1 MSLTPGTRV
10 GPYEIVAPLG
20 AGGMG
25 EVWRARDPRLER
37 DVAIKA
43 LPAAFAQ
50 NPERLARFER
60 EARLLASLSHP
71 NIAGIFGLEDAA
83 GTPCLVLELV
93 EGEALSARLARGV
106 VSARETAEIG
116 GQIAA
121 AIEAAHARGIVHRD
135 LKPGNVMLTPT
146 RTVKVLDFGLAR
158 GLAAVAADDAPAAG
172 SATIA
177 PAVTAT
183 GLVLGTTP
191 YMSPE
196 QARGKA
202 LDARTDIWS
211 TGCILYECLAG
222 SAAFSGETTSDV
234 IGRILE
240 RDPDWNALPVH
251 VPKRLR
257 ALVQRC
263 LTKDPAE
270 RPADMGEI
278 RRELGAIL
286 QEISAA
292 GSRPASSSLGT
303 ATPSLAVLYFE
314 NLSTDKESEYFCA
327 GITEDIL
334 TDLSKLRG
342 LRVAS
347 RNAVARYRG
356 AAVEPVRVAEELG
369 VAAVLEGS
377 VRRAGDRVRITAQLI
392 NGADGFHLWA
402 ERYDRTLED
411 VFAVQ
416 EEIAASIA
424 AALKVALAPG
434 DTAQIA
440 AGRPDDVRAYDLF
453 LKGRELYKKYTPE
466 SLREALGLF
475 EKAIALDAG
484 YARAWAGVGD
494 CIGQLLQFG
503 AEEDRAEAAARGLAA
518 ARRAIELDP
527 RLPDGYKAEALV
539 LRNLDEDNATRTSLA
554 KAIEADPRF
563 TPALN
568 NLGVDAYSRA
578 DLAAAERF
586 FRRTLEVDPQEAFA
600 MLWLASLLVS
610 TGRTQ
615 EALDLLRRVAAISS
629 DPFYVTGVASLEA
642 DALLHRG
649 EDGRAAEALQSARA
663 RGANSDSLRPF
674 DAMLALRAGNL
685 EGARRVLLELEASPG
700 LAFGSIRVLALLAVR
715 LGELDRAVRILQRPV
730 FRPLAHTHLR
740 LDPDFHAL
748 LDRPEFAPRRSEA
761 TLVWPVEAPMMH
773 RSILRLFREVKI
785 ESGMPEGTDLR

>member
-1 MSLTPGTRV
+1 MLAPGTRV
-10 GPYEIVAPLG
+10 GPYEVLAPLG

-43 LPAAFAQ
+43 LPSAFAQ

-60 EARLLASLSHP
+60 EARLLASLNHP
-71 NIAGIFGLEDAA
+71 NIAGIYGLEDAD

-106 VSARETAEIG
+106 LSARETIELG

-121 AIEAAHARGIVHRD
+121 AVEAAHARGIVHRD
-135 LKPGNVMLTPT
+135 LKPGNVMLTPA
-146 RTVKVLDFGLAR
+146 RMVKVLDFGLAR
-158 GLAAVAADDAPAAG
+158 GSASGAEEG
-172 SATIA
+172 SATVA
-177 PAVTAT
+177 PTMTAA

-196 QARGKA
+196 QARGKP

-222 SAAFSGETTSDV
+222 SAAFSGETASDI

-240 RDPDWNALPVH
+240 RDPDWNALPAH
-251 VPKRLR
+251 APKRLR
-257 ALVQRC
+257 ALVRRC
-263 LTKDPAE
+263 LARDPAE
-270 RPADMGEI
+270 RPADMAEI
-278 RRELGAIL
+278 RRELTAIL
-286 QEISAA
+286 QEISSG
-292 GSRPASSSLGT
+292 GSRPASSAAGT
-303 ATPSLAVLYFE
+303 ALPSLAVLYFE
-314 NLSTDKESEYFCA
+314 NLATDKESEYFCA

-377 VRRAGDRVRITAQLI
+377 VRRAGDRVRITAQLV
-392 NGADGFHLWA
+392 NGVDGFHLWA

-424 AALKVALAPG
+424 AALKVALAPE

-466 SLREALGLF
+466 SLREALACF
-475 EKAIALDAG
+475 EQAIAIDAG

-494 CIGQLLQFG
+494 CVGQLMQFG
-503 AEEDRAEAAARGLAA
+503 TEDERAEASARGLAA

-539 LRNLDEDNATRTSLA
+539 LRNLGDDDAARASLA

-586 FRRTLEVDPQEAFA
+586 FRRTIEVDPQEAFA
-600 MLWLASLLVS
+600 MLWLASIFVA

-615 EALDLLRRVAAISS
+615 EALDLLRRVATIAS
-629 DPFYVTGVASLEA
+629 DPFYVTGVALIEI

-649 EDGRAAEALQSARA
+649 EDGRAADAIQSAQA

-674 DAMLALRAGNL
+674 GAMLALRAGNP
-685 EGARRVLLELEASPG
+685 EEARRVLLELEANPG

-715 LGELDRAVRILQRPV
+715 LGELDRAMRILERPV
-730 FRPLAHTHLR
+730 FRPLTHTHLR
-740 LDPDFHAL
+740 LDPDFHVL
-748 LDRPEFAPRRSEA
+748 LDRPEFAPRRSEQ
-761 TLVWPVEAPMMH
+761 TLIWPVEAPMMH

-785 ESGMPEGTDLR
+785 ESGLPEGADLR